1 MVEQYG
7 YGYRFSQISNH
18 YSQENQRID
27 GNSFGAKIQII
38 AYRNR
43 IELIPIKP
51 IAQMRGFLKGIS
63 TEVNR
68 EGDLVELESISE
80 FS

>member
-1 MVEQYG
+1 MKY
-7 YGYRFSQISNH
+7 
-18 YSQENQRID
+18 
-27 GNSFGAKIQII
+27 QII
-38 AYRNR
+38 SRPFTNSSCS

-51 IAQMRGFLKGIS
+51 IAHMRGFLKEIG